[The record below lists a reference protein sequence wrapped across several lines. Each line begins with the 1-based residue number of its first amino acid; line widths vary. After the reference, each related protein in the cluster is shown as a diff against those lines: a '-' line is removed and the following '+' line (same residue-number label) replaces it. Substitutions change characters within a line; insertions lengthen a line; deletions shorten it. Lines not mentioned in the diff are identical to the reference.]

1 MAKKIVACGLQK
13 HHHSKEAPWLPKKG
27 RRCTSPVRRKLLTP
41 PPFIQSEKLVVRP
54 SGPTYLRTFSQPPA
68 GAPNPLN
75 DSRKTSFYT
84 SNAASTP
91 PPASSSFRFLHL
103 AVPSIP
109 ILSPPEQQKASA
121 SLEECSNG
129 SPPSFTPHFWQNFSP
144 FVAVAAPPRSP
155 PLQLDCSLAEREALS
170 FPPPTCCV
178 RSLDRSVSR
187 GIPGLDCQI
196 ALGVIRASCSRRQNA
211 VALCYLADPI
221 FFAAASKSG

>member
-109 ILSPPEQQKASA
+109 ILSPPEQQKASS
-121 SLEECSNG
+121 SLEEYSNG
-129 SPPSFTPHFWQNFSP
+129 SPLPSRLIFGQIFRLLSQSL
-144 FVAVAAPPRSP
+144 
-155 PLQLDCSLAEREALS
+155 PLPVPLPSNS
-170 FPPPTCCV
+170 
-178 RSLDRSVSR
+178 
-187 GIPGLDCQI
+187 I
-196 ALGVIRASCSRRQNA
+196 AL
-211 VALCYLADPI
+211 
-221 FFAAASKSG
+221 